1 MYFCIAWTEETS
13 PHIRQPMLSII
24 YWLLQTTKV
33 REWKK
38 AAQLRNDES
47 EYKKNHDKYAESNG
61 NYTDGFYCE
70 LHTVYKHIKIG
81 RESNAFILINTL
93 SHTHTQVCVCTLWLF
108 IAYARRD
115 IAVYILHIY
124 ITKCLCTQVHFTH
137 SVYTFIFYYAN
148 GNHNAYSRAP
158 HQAPNIRQTAV

>member
-24 YWLLQTTKV
+24 YWLLQTTIKV

-93 SHTHTQVCVCTLWLF
+93 SHTHTSVCMYFVAFHRICTERHSRVYPTY
-108 IAYARRD
+108 IHNKMPMYASTF
-115 IAVYILHIY
+115 YPQCLHIY
-124 ITKCLCTQVHFTH
+124 FLLC
-137 SVYTFIFYYAN
+137 
-148 GNHNAYSRAP
+148 
-158 HQAPNIRQTAV
+158 